1 VIIAKKLGNVVSKLI
16 PDKHQVARDG
26 RTKAWEPIL
35 TDAKLKEALAEKA
48 ELKLMATE
56 LERKLLRFR
65 ARRLEK

>member
-1 VIIAKKLGNVVSKLI
+1 MNRRSSALKT
-16 PDKHQVARDG
+16 DKQQVARDN

-35 TDAKLKEALAEKA
+35 TEAKLKEALAEKV

>member
-1 VIIAKKLGNVVSKLI
+1 MNKRSSALKT
-16 PDKHQVARDG
+16 DKHQVARDG

-35 TDAKLKEALAEKA
+35 TEAKLKEALAEKA
-48 ELKLMATE
+48 ELNLMATE